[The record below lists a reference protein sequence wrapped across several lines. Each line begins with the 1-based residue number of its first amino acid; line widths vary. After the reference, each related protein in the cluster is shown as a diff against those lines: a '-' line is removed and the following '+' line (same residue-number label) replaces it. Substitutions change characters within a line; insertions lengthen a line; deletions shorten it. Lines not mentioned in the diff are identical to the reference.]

1 MSYLECSD
9 DGTVDSTKFQ
19 DLVKKANVKLNKEK
33 VALC

>member
-19 DLVKKANVKLNKEK
+19 DSVKKTNVKLSKEQ
-33 VALC
+33 VTLC